1 MFTPTIYIPNCDLDS
16 DYITL
21 DDSKLHHLKNVLRM
35 KNEDNVNISNGN
47 GKLLIGKLSKND
59 VKVSTKKDYVRNHET
74 KIFVPALREKNRFR
88 YMIEK
93 LVELNVSKLVIG
105 KTENSQNTRIEADRI
120 SNWAI
125 SAVEQSGSPFFPDIE
140 VTEEIDFSIFKTCFD
155 ISGEPI
161 NKDTDKVDTF
171 AIGPEGGWSPKELA
185 NFEIKYK
192 ITDFNLRSETAAVSA
207 VSLIM

>member
-47 GKLLIGKLSKND
+47 GKLLIGKLCKND
-59 VKVSTKKDYVRNHET
+59 VKVSSKKDYVRNHET

-88 YMIEK
+88 FMIEK

-171 AIGPEGGWSPKELA
+171 AIGPEGGWSPKELT

>member
-1 MFTPTIYIPNCDLDS
+1 VFTPTIYIPNCDLDS

-59 VKVSTKKDYVRNHET
+59 VKVSSKKDYVRNHET

-88 YMIEK
+88 FMIEK

-105 KTENSQNTRIEADRI
+105 KTENSQNTRLEADRI

-140 VTEEIDFSIFKTCFD
+140 VTEEIDFSIFRTCFD

-161 NKDTDKVDTF
+161 NKVTDKVDTF

-192 ITDFNLRSETAAVSA
+192 ITDFNLRSETAAVCA

>member
-47 GKLLIGKLSKND
+47 GKLLIGKLCKND
-59 VKVSTKKDYVRNHET
+59 VKVSSKKDYVRNHET
-74 KIFVPALREKNRFR
+74 KIFVPPLREKNRFR
-88 YMIEK
+88 FMIEK

-140 VTEEIDFSIFKTCFD
+140 VTEDIDFSIFRTCFD

-161 NKDTDKVDTF
+161 NKVTDKVDTF

-207 VSLIM
+207 VLLIM

>member
-59 VKVSTKKDYVRNHET
+59 VKVSSKKEFVRNHET

-88 YMIEK
+88 FMIEK

-140 VTEEIDFSIFKTCFD
+140 VTDEIDFSIFRICFD

-192 ITDFNLRSETAAVSA
+192 ITDFNLRSETAAVCA

>member
-59 VKVSTKKDYVRNHET
+59 VKVSSNKEYVRNHET

-88 YMIEK
+88 FMIEK

>member
-47 GKLLIGKLSKND
+47 GKLLIGKLCKND
-59 VKVSTKKDYVRNHET
+59 VKVSSKKEYVRNHET
-74 KIFVPALREKNRFR
+74 KIFVPPLREKNRFR
-88 YMIEK
+88 FMIEK

-140 VTEEIDFSIFKTCFD
+140 VTDEIDFSIFRICFD

-192 ITDFNLRSETAAVSA
+192 IADFNLRSETAAVSA

>member
-59 VKVSTKKDYVRNHET
+59 VKVSSKKDYVRNHET

-88 YMIEK
+88 FMIEK

-140 VTEEIDFSIFKTCFD
+140 VTDEIDFSIFRTCFD

>member
-59 VKVSTKKDYVRNHET
+59 VKVSSKKDYVRNHET

-88 YMIEK
+88 FMIEK

-105 KTENSQNTRIEADRI
+105 KTENSQNTRLEANRI

-140 VTEEIDFSIFKTCFD
+140 VTDEIDFSIFRICFD

>member
-140 VTEEIDFSIFKTCFD
+140 VTEDIDFSIFRTCFD

>member
-59 VKVSTKKDYVRNHET
+59 VKVSSKKDYVRNHET

-88 YMIEK
+88 FMIEK

-105 KTENSQNTRIEADRI
+105 KTENSQNTRLEADRI

-140 VTEEIDFSIFKTCFD
+140 VTEEIDFSIFRTCFD

-192 ITDFNLRSETAAVSA
+192 ITDFNLRSETAAVCA

>member
-47 GKLLIGKLSKND
+47 GKLFIGKLSKND
-59 VKVSTKKDYVRNHET
+59 VKVSSKKDYVRNHET
-74 KIFVPALREKNRFR
+74 KIFVPPLREKNRFR
-88 YMIEK
+88 FMIEK

-140 VTEEIDFSIFKTCFD
+140 VTEEIDFSIFRTCFD

>member
-74 KIFVPALREKNRFR
+74 KIFVPPLREKNRFR
-88 YMIEK
+88 FMIEK

-140 VTEEIDFSIFKTCFD
+140 VTDEIDFSIFRTCFD

>member
-74 KIFVPALREKNRFR
+74 KIFVPPLREKNRFR
-88 YMIEK
+88 FMIEK

-105 KTENSQNTRIEADRI
+105 KTENSQNTRLEADRI

-140 VTEEIDFSIFKTCFD
+140 VTEEIDFSIFRTCFD

-192 ITDFNLRSETAAVSA
+192 ITDFNLRSETAAVCA

>member
-140 VTEEIDFSIFKTCFD
+140 VTEDIDFSIFRTCFD

-207 VSLIM
+207 VLLIM

>member
-59 VKVSTKKDYVRNHET
+59 VKVSSKKDYVRNHET

-88 YMIEK
+88 FMIEK

-140 VTEEIDFSIFKTCFD
+140 VTEDIDFSIFRTCFD

>member
-47 GKLLIGKLSKND
+47 GKLLIGKLCKND
-59 VKVSTKKDYVRNHET
+59 VKVSSKKEYVRNHET
-74 KIFVPALREKNRFR
+74 KIFVPPLREKNRFR

-140 VTEEIDFSIFKTCFD
+140 VTEDIDFSIFRTCFD

>member
-74 KIFVPALREKNRFR
+74 KIFVPPLREKNRFR
-88 YMIEK
+88 FMIEK

>member
-59 VKVSTKKDYVRNHET
+59 VKVSSKKDYVRNHET

-88 YMIEK
+88 FMIEK

-140 VTEEIDFSIFKTCFD
+140 VTEEIDFSIFRTCFD

-192 ITDFNLRSETAAVSA
+192 ITDFNLRSETAAVCA

>member
-1 MFTPTIYIPNCDLDS
+1 VFTPTIYIPNCDLDS

-47 GKLLIGKLSKND
+47 GKLFIGKLSKND
-59 VKVSTKKDYVRNHET
+59 VKVSSKKDYVRNHET
-74 KIFVPALREKNRFR
+74 KIFVPPLREKNRFR
-88 YMIEK
+88 FMIEK

-140 VTEEIDFSIFKTCFD
+140 VTEEIDFSIFRTCFD

-171 AIGPEGGWSPKELA
+171 AIGPEGGWSPKELT

-192 ITDFNLRSETAAVSA
+192 IADFNLRSETAAVSA

>member
-1 MFTPTIYIPNCDLDS
+1 VFTPTIYIPNCDLDS

-47 GKLLIGKLSKND
+47 GKLLIGKLCKND
-59 VKVSTKKDYVRNHET
+59 VKVSSKKDYVRNHET

-88 YMIEK
+88 FMIEK

-171 AIGPEGGWSPKELA
+171 AIGPEGGWSPKELT

>member
-59 VKVSTKKDYVRNHET
+59 VKVSSKKDYVRNHET

-88 YMIEK
+88 FMIEK

-105 KTENSQNTRIEADRI
+105 KTENSQNTRLEADRI

-140 VTEEIDFSIFKTCFD
+140 VTEEIDFSIFRTCFD

-161 NKDTDKVDTF
+161 NKVTDKVDTF

-192 ITDFNLRSETAAVSA
+192 ITDFNLRSETAAVCA

>member
-47 GKLLIGKLSKND
+47 GQLLIGKLSKND
-59 VKVSTKKDYVRNHET
+59 VKVSSKKDYVRNHET
-74 KIFVPALREKNRFR
+74 KIFVPPLREKNRFR
-88 YMIEK
+88 FMIEK

-140 VTEEIDFSIFKTCFD
+140 VTDEIDFSIFRICFD

>member
-59 VKVSTKKDYVRNHET
+59 VKVSSKKDYVRNHET

-88 YMIEK
+88 FMIEK

-105 KTENSQNTRIEADRI
+105 KTENSQNTRLEANRI

-140 VTEEIDFSIFKTCFD
+140 VTEEIDFSIFRTCFD

>member
-1 MFTPTIYIPNCDLDS
+1 VFTPTIYIPNCDLDS

-47 GKLLIGKLSKND
+47 GKLLIGKLCKND
-59 VKVSTKKDYVRNHET
+59 VKVSSKKEYVRNHET
-74 KIFVPALREKNRFR
+74 KIFVPPLREKNRFR
-88 YMIEK
+88 FMIEK

-140 VTEEIDFSIFKTCFD
+140 VTDEIDFSIFRICFD

>member
-59 VKVSTKKDYVRNHET
+59 VKVSSKKDYVRNHET

-88 YMIEK
+88 FMIEK

-140 VTEEIDFSIFKTCFD
+140 VTDEIDFSIFRICFD

>member
-59 VKVSTKKDYVRNHET
+59 VKVSSKKDYVRNHET

-88 YMIEK
+88 FMIEK

-140 VTEEIDFSIFKTCFD
+140 VTDEIDFSIFRTCFD

-161 NKDTDKVDTF
+161 NKVTDKVDTF

-192 ITDFNLRSETAAVSA
+192 IADFNLRSETAAVSA

>member
-47 GKLLIGKLSKND
+47 GKLLIGKLCKND
-59 VKVSTKKDYVRNHET
+59 VKVSSKKEYVRNHET
-74 KIFVPALREKNRFR
+74 KIFVPPLREKNRFR
-88 YMIEK
+88 FMIEK

-140 VTEEIDFSIFKTCFD
+140 VTEEIDFSIFRTCFD

>member
-74 KIFVPALREKNRFR
+74 KIFVPPLREKNRFR
-88 YMIEK
+88 FMIEK

-171 AIGPEGGWSPKELA
+171 AIGPEGGWSPKELT

>member
-171 AIGPEGGWSPKELA
+171 AIGPEGGWSPKELT

>member
-1 MFTPTIYIPNCDLDS
+1 MFTPTIYFPNCDLDS

-59 VKVSTKKDYVRNHET
+59 VKVSSKKDYVRNHET

-88 YMIEK
+88 FMIEK

-105 KTENSQNTRIEADRI
+105 KTENSQNTRLEADRI

-192 ITDFNLRSETAAVSA
+192 ITDFNLRSETAAVCA

>member
-74 KIFVPALREKNRFR
+74 KIFVPPLREKNRFR
-88 YMIEK
+88 FMIEK

-140 VTEEIDFSIFKTCFD
+140 VTEEIDFSIFRTCFD

-171 AIGPEGGWSPKELA
+171 AIGPEGGWSPKELT

>member
-47 GKLLIGKLSKND
+47 GKLLIGKLCKND
-59 VKVSTKKDYVRNHET
+59 VKVSSKKEYVRNHET
-74 KIFVPALREKNRFR
+74 KIFVPPLREKNRFR
-88 YMIEK
+88 FMIEK

-105 KTENSQNTRIEADRI
+105 KTENSQNTRLEADRI

-140 VTEEIDFSIFKTCFD
+140 VTEEIDFSIFRTCFD

>member
-47 GKLLIGKLSKND
+47 GKLLIGKLCKND
-59 VKVSTKKDYVRNHET
+59 VKVSSKKEYVRNHET
-74 KIFVPALREKNRFR
+74 KIFVPPLREKNRFR
-88 YMIEK
+88 FMIEK

-140 VTEEIDFSIFKTCFD
+140 VTEDIDFSIFRTCFD

-171 AIGPEGGWSPKELA
+171 AIGPEGGWSPKELT

>member
-140 VTEEIDFSIFKTCFD
+140 VTEEIEFSIFKTCFD

>member
-47 GKLLIGKLSKND
+47 GKLLIGKLCKND
-59 VKVSTKKDYVRNHET
+59 VKVSSKKEYVRNHET
-74 KIFVPALREKNRFR
+74 KIFVPPLREKNRFR
-88 YMIEK
+88 FMIEK

-140 VTEEIDFSIFKTCFD
+140 VTEEIDFSIFRTCFD

-192 ITDFNLRSETAAVSA
+192 IADFNLRSETAAVSA

>member
-1 MFTPTIYIPNCDLDS
+1 
-16 DYITL
+16 
-21 DDSKLHHLKNVLRM
+21 M

-59 VKVSTKKDYVRNHET
+59 VKVSSKKEYVRNHET

-140 VTEEIDFSIFKTCFD
+140 VTEEIDFSIFRTCFD

-192 ITDFNLRSETAAVSA
+192 IADFNLRSETAAVSA

>member
-59 VKVSTKKDYVRNHET
+59 VKVSSKKDYVRNHET

-88 YMIEK
+88 FMIEK